1 MEESKET
8 ILEGLDNLIK
18 GKLFSDKKIPQESW
32 KSAIL
37 TKAEKNISKLKA
49 RVKPFQ
55 SNPILKQVDVIICLE
70 ALQKK
75 IFFYCSYW

>member
-18 GKLFSDKKIPQESW
+18 EKQFSDKKIPQEFW

-37 TKAEKNISKLKA
+37 TKVEKNISKLKA
-49 RVKPFQ
+49 RIKPFQ
-55 SNPILKQVDVIICLE
+55 SNPIVKQVDVISCLE
-70 ALQKK
+70 ALPKK
-75 IFFYCSYW
+75 ICFSCFYW